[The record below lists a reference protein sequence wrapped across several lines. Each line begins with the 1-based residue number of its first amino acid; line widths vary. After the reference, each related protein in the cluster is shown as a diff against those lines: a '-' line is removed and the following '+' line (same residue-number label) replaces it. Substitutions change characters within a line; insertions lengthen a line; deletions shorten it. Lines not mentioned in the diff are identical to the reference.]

1 MTLSILKMR
10 KSRLNNMSHLDSS
23 AHDAPVLALVDG
35 LLSSAVEQGASDI
48 HIDPAPG
55 RLRVRIRI
63 DGMLH
68 DIQTIVD
75 EQLVVR
81 LVARLKILAGM
92 DITQK
97 RLPQDGKFSAHL
109 SARGVDFR
117 VSTFPVLHGEK
128 VAIRILDRAHA
139 LVPLEKLGFS
149 PYDLSL
155 FKTVLE
161 KPQGCILVCGP
172 TGSGKTTTLY
182 SALNYINTPSKNIM
196 TLEDPIEYEL
206 SGIAQASIATHAG
219 FSFASGMRSVVRH
232 DPDVIMVGEIRDP
245 QTAAIAHQAA
255 LTGHLVL
262 STIHTNDSLSVITR
276 LADLSVEPYIM
287 SATLTAVISQ
297 RLVRVLCTLCK
308 KEQKP
313 TAAQERMYARYQ
325 QQASVS
331 FQAVGCNACYATG
344 YKSRIGIFE
353 LVVITPELAASIARG
368 DSHNQMEALV
378 LRQGTILLAQQGL
391 EKVCQGITS
400 FDEFMRAIG
409 TRELI

>member
-1 MTLSILKMR
+1 M
-10 KSRLNNMSHLDSS
+10 
-23 AHDAPVLALVDG
+23 ALVDN
-35 LLSSAVEQGASDI
+35 LLVTAVEQGASDI

-68 DIQTIVD
+68 DTQTIVD

-81 LVARLKILAGM
+81 LVARIKILAGM

-128 VAIRILDRAHA
+128 VAIRILDRANA
-139 LVPLEKLGFS
+139 LVPLEKVGFS
-149 PYDLSL
+149 EQDLVR
-155 FKTVLE
+155 FKTVVR

-182 SALNYINTPSKNIM
+182 SALHYINTPEKNIM

-206 SGIAQASIATHAG
+206 SGIAQASISHDAG

-255 LTGHLVL
+255 LTGHLVM
-262 STIHTNDSLSVITR
+262 STIHTNDSLSVIAR
-276 LADLSVEPYIM
+276 LADLSVEPYLM
-287 SATLTAVISQ
+287 SATLTALISQ
-297 RLVRVLCTLCK
+297 RLVRVLCAQCK
-308 KEQKP
+308 SEHKP
-313 TAAQERMYARYQ
+313 TSAQLSIYARYHKEPS
-325 QQASVS
+325 AL
-331 FQAVGCNACYATG
+331 FQATGCNACYGTG
-344 YKSRIGIFE
+344 YRSRIGIFE
-353 LVVITPELAASIARG
+353 VVLVTQELAASIARH
-368 DSHNQMEALV
+368 DPYQQMEAIALS
-378 LRQGTILLAQQGL
+378 QGTQLLAQQGL
-391 EKVCQGITS
+391 EKVSQGITS
-400 FDEFMRAIG
+400 FDEFMRVVG
-409 TRELI
+409 TTQLL